1 MAYDVNKDI
10 KWGIAPIGW
19 RNDDIPSIGKDS
31 NLQQLLSDIVV
42 AGFQGTEVGGFF
54 PGPDKLNYELG
65 LRHVEVAAQWFSSF
79 ILRDGI
85 EKASAAF
92 EKHCQFLQAVHAHIA
107 VVSEQTYSIQQSDT
121 KNIFTD
127 KATMTDTEWD
137 QLCQGLNHY
146 GKIAAKYD
154 VKVAYHHHLGTV
166 VQTKAETDRLMA
178 NTDPKLVG
186 LLYDTGHIAVS
197 DGDYMSLLNDNLDRV
212 VHVHFKDVRKAK
224 EKENRDQGLTFK
236 QSFLNGMFTVPGDG
250 DLDFKPVFKALTN
263 HHYKGWIIVEA
274 EQDPDK
280 ANPLEYALKAK
291 DYIDKELLQK

>member
-1 MAYDVNKDI
+1 MAYDGNKDI

-54 PGPDKLNYELG
+54 PGPDKLNYELS